1 MNTGKFERKL
11 SAILSADVKGYS
23 RLMRADEDETIR
35 TLTAYRTAIAKLVEQ
50 YRGRVVDSPGDN
62 VLAEFG
68 SGVDAVN
75 CAVEVQREL
84 AERNEELPA
93 ERKMEFR
100 IGVNLGD
107 IVQEGERI
115 YGDGVNIAAR
125 VEGLAEGGGI
135 CVSGTVYD
143 SIESK
148 LGLEFEYLG
157 EHEVKNIDK
166 PIRVYRIL
174 SYPGAAAHRVI
185 KAKKA
190 VGKTWRK
197 AALAAVAVI
206 VVGAAVAVW
215 HFYFRP
221 PLIEPASVEKMAFK
235 LPEKPSIAVLPFVNM
250 SGDPEQEY
258 IADGITENIISALS
272 KIPKLFVIDRNS
284 TFTYKGTPVKVQ
296 KVAEDLGVQYVLEGS
311 VQRSGDNL
319 RITAQLIDALGGHHL
334 WSERYDRELK
344 DIFALQDEITLK
356 ICNALQM
363 ELTSGEQARMWH
375 KGTKNLEAWGCIV
388 KGNALFTR
396 MAKGDN
402 AKARNLYERAVKID
416 PKDSFAWTMLAWTHW
431 IDAFLGYSESRAES
445 FKQAVGLAKKA
456 LSMDDTLSDVYALLG
471 GISLFQRHYEKAIA
485 AGEKSIALGP
495 NSATSHVL
503 FGSTMTYAG
512 RFEEAIALIK
522 KGMRLT
528 PHYPAFYLNQL
539 GRPYFQTGRYKEALA
554 TYKKLLKRSRK
565 GEFNPLSVHLNLAA
579 TYIMLD
585 RDEEARAQVAEVLR
599 ISPNLSLEW
608 VRKATFYKDPAHLE
622 RVLIALRK
630 AGLPE
635 KPPLPLPDKPSI
647 AVLPFANISGDP
659 KEDYLSD
666 GITENIITALSK
678 TPQMLVIARN
688 SVFTYKGKPVM
699 VQQVSDELGVRYV
712 LEGSVQKSGDKLR
725 VTAQLID
732 AKTGNHLW
740 SERYDRDLKDLFEL
754 QDDITKNVITALQIK
769 LTYGTSSSLGEDT
782 ENLEAYLK
790 VMKGLHYHFRFNK
803 DDNETARRLYEKA
816 IELDPNYVNAYVL
829 LAWTYYDE
837 ASHGWTK
844 TPAKSY
850 EKAVELTK
858 KALSLDKQKAG
869 AYFVLANVYAKTG
882 QLEKAVTTGKK
893 AFSLDPANPQMNAQY
908 GMMLYHLAKFKEV
921 IPIFEK
927 VLRREPKPPWWCWA
941 CLGYSYYR
949 TGQNEEAIAVFRKW
963 VGHMPGNALAHASLG
978 LAYVASGKLEEAIAM
993 LEKAL
998 SLHPDRPGWYMSTLA
1013 VARLG
1018 TGKQQE
1024 AITAMRDL
1032 VSRHP
1037 NRARFYCRFSMVLT
1051 SEGKYEEA
1059 LSMAKKAA
1067 SLEKVSPIRV
1077 NPADSYSTLGDSY
1090 CMMGK
1095 HEGAIAAFKKAIGFW
1110 PEYIYPHIGLTASYS
1125 LAGRMED
1132 ARAEAAEVLKINPKI
1147 TLEDIAKNGYYNFQ
1161 KADKERFL
1169 NALRKAGLK

>member
-1 MNTGKFERKL
+1 MNTEKFERKL

-35 TLTAYRTAIAKLVEQ
+35 TVTAYRTAIAKLVEQ

-608 VRKATFYKDPAHLE
+608 VRKAAFYKNPVHLE

-630 AGLPE
+630 AGLPD

-647 AVLPFANISGDP
+647 AVLPFVNMSGDP
-659 KEDYLSD
+659 EQEYFSD
-666 GITENIITALSK
+666 GMTEEIITALSK
-678 TPQMLVIARN
+678 VPQLFVIARN
-688 SVFTYKGKPVM
+688 SSFTYKGKPVK
-699 VQQVSDELGVRYV
+699 VQQVGGELGVRYV
-712 LEGSVQKSGDKLR
+712 LEGSVRKAGDKVR
-725 VTAQLID
+725 ITAQLID
-732 AKTGNHLW
+732 AKTNKHLW
-740 SERYDRDLKDLFEL
+740 AERYDRDLKDIFAV
-754 QDDITKNVITALQIK
+754 QDDITMKIITAMEVK
-769 LTYGTSSSLGEDT
+769 LTEGESAQLYAKGT
-782 ENLEAYLK
+782 ENLEAYLRVLK
-790 VMKGLHYHFRFNK
+790 GREYLYRLNKEDNARARKMCKEAIALDPEYPMPFAILGWTHWHDVFLGWTKSPRESMKRAVESAQKSIALDDSFPLARGLLSAVYLMQRQHDKAILEAEKAVALDPNSADDHARLGNVFNFAGRP
-803 DDNETARRLYEKA
+803 EEAILAIEKA
-816 IELDPNYVNAYVL
+816 IRLNPFPPSWYFNCLGMAYRE
-829 LAWTYYDE
+829 T
-837 ASHGWTK
+837 GR
-844 TPAKSY
+844 Y
-850 EKAVELTK
+850 EESITACK
-858 KALSLDKQKAG
+858 KALQRQPTNTYALL
-869 AYFVLANVYAKTG
+869 VLAATY
-882 QLEKAVTTGKK
+882 
-893 AFSLDPANPQMNAQY
+893 SLLNRQ
-908 GMMLYHLAKFKEV
+908 
-921 IPIFEK
+921 
-927 VLRREPKPPWWCWA
+927 
-941 CLGYSYYR
+941 
-949 TGQNEEAIAVFRKW
+949 EEA
-963 VGHMPGNALAHASLG
+963 HA
-978 LAYVASGKLEEAIAM
+978 
-993 LEKAL
+993 
-998 SLHPDRPGWYMSTLA
+998 T
-1013 VARLG
+1013 
-1018 TGKQQE
+1018 
-1024 AITAMRDL
+1024 
-1032 VSRHP
+1032 
-1037 NRARFYCRFSMVLT
+1037 
-1051 SEGKYEEA
+1051 
-1059 LSMAKKAA
+1059 
-1067 SLEKVSPIRV
+1067 
-1077 NPADSYSTLGDSY
+1077 
-1090 CMMGK
+1090 
-1095 HEGAIAAFKKAIGFW
+1095 
-1110 PEYIYPHIGLTASYS
+1110 
-1125 LAGRMED
+1125 
-1132 ARAEAAEVLKINPKI
+1132 AAEVLRIDPEFS
-1147 TLEDIAKNGYYNFQ
+1147 LERLAKVRPHVDPGNT
-1161 KADKERFL
+1161 ERFIK
-1169 NALRKAGLK
+1169 ALRKAGLK